1 MQVEIL
7 KKPRAIRHVGIDIV
21 KCVAIL
27 SVVGVHFF
35 LNTKFYTT
43 NLNNANLLLQTIIQ
57 QLFLVCIPLFLM
69 STGYLNNNI
78 DISTKHFKKLIPIL
92 MLYVLYSIP
101 AILYRAYIN
110 EIEFDI
116 PLWISL
122 IFKFKGHRYSWYIDL
137 YIGLFLLMPFLN
149 RMYFSLNTKK
159 EKQILILILMI
170 LTSFVSLINGRFIKE
185 LHIPTYWS
193 AIYPLTYFFIGKY
206 IRDFQ
211 PKMKNLS
218 NILYLVLVVILQG
231 VFEYFTAEG
240 ETYRHFFTD
249 YTSALR
255 VLEGYLIFILLYKF
269 DIKNE
274 FVRKGV
280 ISISSLT
287 LDIYLASFI
296 TDRIVYKELL
306 KRYDIAQES
315 FLYLMIILVV
325 SSFTLAYITA
335 YTRKKLIKIK

>member
-1 MQVEIL
+1 MQVEIS
-7 KKPRAIRHVGIDIV
+7 KEPKPIRHVGIDIV
-21 KCVAIL
+21 KSMAIL

-43 NLNNANLLLQTIIQ
+43 DLNNANLLLQTIIQ

-78 DISTKHFKKLIPIL
+78 DISAKHFKKLIPIL
-92 MLYVLYSIP
+92 LLYVLYSIP
-101 AILYRAYIN
+101 AILYRTYIN

-159 EKQILILILMI
+159 EKQTLILILMI

-211 PKMKNLS
+211 PKMKTLL
-218 NILYLVLVVILQG
+218 NILYLVLVLILQG
-231 VFEYFTAEG
+231 GFEYFKAEG
-240 ETYRHFFTD
+240 ETYIHFFTD

-255 VLEGYLIFILLYKF
+255 VLQGYLIFILLYKF

-274 FVRKGV
+274 FVRKSV

-306 KRYDIAQES
+306 KRYDIAQEN
-315 FLYLMIILVV
+315 FLYLMIILVLL
-325 SSFTLAYITA
+325 SFTLAYITA
-335 YTRKKLIKIK
+335 HIRKKLIKIK

>member
-1 MQVEIL
+1 MQIEIL
-7 KKPRAIRHVGIDIV
+7 KEPKPIRHVGIDIV
-21 KCVAIL
+21 KSMAIL

-43 NLNNANLLLQTIIQ
+43 DLDNGNLLFQTIIQ

-69 STGYLNNNI
+69 STGFLNNNA
-78 DISTKHFKKLIPIL
+78 DISVKYFKKLIPVL
-92 MLYVLYSIP
+92 VLYALYSIP
-101 AILYRAYIN
+101 AIFYRAYIN

-116 PLWISL
+116 PSWISL

-159 EKQILILILMI
+159 EKQTLVFILMI
-170 LTSFVSLINGRFIKE
+170 LTSFVSLINGRIINEFH
-185 LHIPTYWS
+185 LPTYWT

-211 PKMKNLS
+211 PKMKTPL
-218 NILYLVLVVILQG
+218 NIVCLVLVLILQG
-231 VFEYFTAEG
+231 GIEYIMAGG
-240 ETYRHFFTD
+240 ETYRHYFTD

-274 FVRKGV
+274 FVRKKV

-296 TDRIVYKELL
+296 TDRLVYKELL
-306 KRYDIAQES
+306 KKFDILQEN
-315 FLYLMIILVV
+315 FLYLMIFLVL
-325 SSFTLAYITA
+325 SSFILAYIIA
-335 YTRKKLIKIK
+335 NIRKRLIKI

>member
-1 MQVEIL
+1 MKVEIL
-7 KKPRAIRHVGIDIV
+7 KETKSVRHVGIDIV
-21 KCVAIL
+21 KCMAIL

-43 NLNNANLLLQTIIQ
+43 NLNNVNLLLQTIIQ

-69 STGYLNNNI
+69 STGYLNNSI
-78 DISTKHFKKLIPIL
+78 DISKKHFKKLIPVIL
-92 MLYVLYSIP
+92 LYVLYSIP
-101 AILYRAYIN
+101 AILYRTYIN

-116 PLWISL
+116 PLWIGL
-122 IFKFKGHRYSWYIDL
+122 LFKFKGHRYSWYIDL

-159 EKQILILILMI
+159 EKQILILVLMI
-170 LTSFVSLINGRFIKE
+170 LTSFVSLINGKFTKE
-185 LHIPTYWS
+185 FYMPTYWS

-211 PKMKNLS
+211 PKMKNSL
-218 NILYLVLVVILQG
+218 NILCLVLVLILQG
-231 VFEYFTAEG
+231 GVEYFVAEG
-240 ETYRHFFTD
+240 ETYKHFFTD

-274 FVRKGV
+274 FVRKCV

-306 KRYDIAQES
+306 KNYDIAQEN
-315 FLYLMIILVV
+315 FLYLMMILVL

-335 YTRKKLIKIK
+335 YTRKKIIKI

>member
-7 KKPRAIRHVGIDIV
+7 KEPKPIRHVGIDII
-21 KCVAIL
+21 KSMAIL

-43 NLNNANLLLQTIIQ
+43 DLNNVNLLLQTIIQ

-78 DISTKHFKKLIPIL
+78 DISTKYFKKLIPIL
-92 MLYVLYSIP
+92 VIYVLYSIP

-137 YIGLFLLMPFLN
+137 YIGLFLLAPFLN

-159 EKQILILILMI
+159 EKQTLILILMI
-170 LTSFVSLINGRFIKE
+170 LTSFVSLINGKFIKE
-185 LHIPTYWS
+185 FYLPTYWNS
-193 AIYPLTYFFIGKY
+193 IYPLTYFFIGKY

-211 PKMKNLS
+211 PNMKILL
-218 NILYLVLVVILQG
+218 NILFLVLVIILQG
-231 VFEYFTAEG
+231 GFEYFIAKG
-240 ETYRHFFTD
+240 GTYRHFFTD

-255 VLEGYLIFILLYKF
+255 VLEAYLIFILLYNF
-269 DIKNE
+269 DIKNG
-274 FVRKGV
+274 FVRKSLT
-280 ISISSLT
+280 SISSLT

-306 KRYDIAQES
+306 KTNDITQEN
-315 FLYLMIILVV
+315 FLYLMIPLVL
-325 SSFTLAYITA
+325 SSFTLAYIIA
-335 YTRKKLIKIK
+335 HIRKKIIKIK